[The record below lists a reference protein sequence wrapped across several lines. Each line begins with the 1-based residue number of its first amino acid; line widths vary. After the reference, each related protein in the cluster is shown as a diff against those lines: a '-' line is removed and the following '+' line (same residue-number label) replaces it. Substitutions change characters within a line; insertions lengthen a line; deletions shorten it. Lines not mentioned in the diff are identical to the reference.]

1 MLSISDEFQ
10 FRWDAAGRRLEA
22 VPFDSR
28 QPPRPLTDLDFA
40 LFDGLLQGHQDSR
53 RTLVARLA
61 NPAAEAALAALVAD
75 GLILEPESAGVKDAY
90 YMPMLYFHMFVDPL
104 KTAAYLRALEQTVK
118 PGMRVLDVGAGLGIF
133 SVAAARLGA
142 ERVFAVE
149 ARPILST
156 ARALAAENGVS
167 DRIDFIRGNLFDP
180 QVAARIGEVDLIV
193 SEFIGDEIFDEDILQ
208 KTLAIRRH
216 FVRDPERTRL
226 LPRSLDAF
234 AVPFECDLAVN
245 RYANRLDRVR
255 ASGVSYGLE
264 VESVVDLT
272 RREGLR
278 SDYSD
283 RLYTG
288 SFSEIPTEA
297 FRFLG
302 EPRLVH
308 SADLERADYAIW
320 QEHLELPLERSGRL
334 DGVLLY
340 FVSQLTEEVTLSSAP
355 WLPRTHWP
363 QVVYLR
369 DGERTVVPGESAR
382 LAIAYTGGR
391 GFTLHLD

>member
-1 MLSISDEFQ
+1 MLAISDEFQ
-10 FRWDAAGRRLEA
+10 FAWDDRGLTA
-22 VPFDSR
+22 VPLDSA
-28 QPPRPLTDLDFA
+28 RPARALSELDFE
-40 LFDGLLQGHQDSR
+40 LFDR
-53 RTLVARLA
+53 LVAGYDGSREELA
-61 NPAAEAALAALVAD
+61 GSVADPVAGGAVEALIAD
-75 GLILEPESAGVKDAY
+75 GLVLELERSGPKDAY

-104 KTAAYLRALEQTVK
+104 KTAAYLRALERAVK

-133 SVAAARLGA
+133 SVAAAKLGA

-156 ARALAAENGVS
+156 ARALAVENGVA
-167 DRIDFIRGNLFDP
+167 DRIEFIRGNLFDP
-180 QVAARIGEVDLIV
+180 EVAAEIGPVDLIV

-216 FVRDPERTRL
+216 YAPDPTRTRL
-226 LPRSLDAF
+226 LPRALDAF

-245 RYANRLDRVR
+245 RYANRLDKVR
-255 ASGVSYGLE
+255 ASGVTYGMA
-264 VESVVDLT
+264 VDSVVELI

-288 SFSEIPTEA
+288 SFSELPAEA

-302 EPRLVH
+302 EPQRVYH
-308 SADLERADYAIW
+308 ADLETARNALW
-320 QEHLELPLERSGRL
+320 KTRLELPVTRGGRL
-334 DGVLLY
+334 DGVLFY
-340 FVSQLTEEVTLSSAP
+340 FVAHLDDEVTLSSAP

-369 DGERTVVPGESAR
+369 DGERRVVPGDRAR
-382 LAIAYTGGR
+382 LAAAYTGGR
-391 GFTLHLD
+391 GFTLRLD